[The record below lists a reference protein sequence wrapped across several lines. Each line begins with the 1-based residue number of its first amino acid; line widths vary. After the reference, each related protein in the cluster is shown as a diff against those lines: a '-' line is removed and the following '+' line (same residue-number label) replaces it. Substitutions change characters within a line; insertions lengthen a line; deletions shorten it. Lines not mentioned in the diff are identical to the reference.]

1 MTFVNPL
8 AGIQYER
15 AWGPGG
21 GTHAFGQNWQ
31 SSWGWDLLHAAGEM
45 PVRAPFGGV
54 VKSVGGGGSGRFAGA
69 KVGIEGD
76 RYSCFLT
83 HMTRVTV
90 GHGERVTAGQVIG
103 TTGQAVGVWHLHFA
117 MCEGPYRSGESAGL
131 DPRPFLDGSADLVK
145 SRGPKGYPL
154 FRGQAFKQATAVRP
168 EPVAPPDGTTL
179 RLAIRTSA
187 DKRAGRPGRGWA
199 GWPQAEGAL
208 RWIKKNGLANDSD
221 VALAW
226 RGNVFRGPRRVEKVA
241 ATLVN
246 RFLDN

>member
-1 MTFVNPL
+1 MGFVNPL
-8 AGIQYER
+8 AGIEYER

-31 SSWGWDLLHAAGEM
+31 SSWGWDLLHDAAEM
-45 PVRAPFGGV
+45 PVRAPFDGY

-76 RYSCFLT
+76 TYSCFLT
-83 HMTRVTV
+83 HMSRVTV
-90 GHGERVTAGQVIG
+90 RLGDRVTAGQVIG

-117 MCEGPYRSGESAGL
+117 MCRGPYRSPESAGV
-131 DPRPFLDGSADLVK
+131 DPRPFLDASADAVAP
-145 SRGPKGYPL
+145 RGPKGYPL
-154 FRGQAFKQATAVRP
+154 YRGHAFKTADAAP
-168 EPVAPPDGTTL
+168 PPPPDGTTL

-187 DKRAGRPGRGWA
+187 DRHAGRAGRKWA
-199 GWPQAEGAL
+199 GWPQTEGAL
-208 RWIKKNGLANDSD
+208 RWIKKHGLASDSD

-246 RFLDN
+246 RFLD